1 MLFAQGEV
9 SRGRASMR
17 SHVGLGRDVQ
27 IFLVRRS
34 GVCFD
39 TEFLPARS
47 SRGRPEMVV
56 WYVRRGEVHWSGG
69 EASSDSPRIWL
80 FSGAVI
86 DGEGGTRPR
95 NCHACGDPFESIMLR
110 VRVEKLQP
118 DLVRSI
124 VPSETVQAAADRYF
138 SLLGTET
145 SDASAT
151 EIARS
156 LMHALEADGVIDRGT
171 ESAAFDAA
179 GVLRPVWS
187 AVQSSF
193 RSLGA
198 TASLKVMAA
207 VAGQSVRQT
216 ERLIWA
222 AHHGLMTATEGWRD
236 TMLTYRI
243 RLAIVLLSSPEAS
256 ISDVAR
262 VVGYS
267 RQEAMSNAFRRAGLP
282 APQTIRREVLAHHA
296 AIFGGPVRD

>member
-1 MLFAQGEV
+1 
-9 SRGRASMR
+9 
-17 SHVGLGRDVQ
+17 VQ

-34 GVCFD
+34 GMCFD
-39 TEFLPARS
+39 TQFLPARTGAP
-47 SRGRPEMVV
+47 RAEVVV
-56 WYVRRGEVHWSGG
+56 WYVRSGVVHWTG
-69 EASSDSPRIWL
+69 EETRAEVPRIWV

-86 DGEGGTRPR
+86 DGENGVRPR

-110 VRVEKLQP
+110 VRVAAVKP
-118 DLVRSI
+118 DLLRSI
-124 VPSETVQAAADRYF
+124 EPSESVKRAAERYF
-138 SLLGTET
+138 ALLGADT
-145 SDASAT
+145 SDASST
-151 EIARS
+151 EIARA
-156 LMHALEADGVIDRGT
+156 LLHALEADGVVERGT
-171 ESAAFDAA
+171 ESAGFESS

-198 TASLKVMAA
+198 SASLKVMAA

-243 RLAIVLLSSPEAS
+243 RLAIVLLSSPDAS

-262 VVGYS
+262 TVGYS

-296 AIFGGPVRD
+296 ALYGRAEG